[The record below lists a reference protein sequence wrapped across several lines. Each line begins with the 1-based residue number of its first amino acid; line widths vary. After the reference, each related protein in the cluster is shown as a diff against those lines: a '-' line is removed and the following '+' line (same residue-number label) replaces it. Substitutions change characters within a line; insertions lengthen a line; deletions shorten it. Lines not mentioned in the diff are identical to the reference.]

1 MGLSLCAAMGQ
12 QRFGMFGRDIA
23 AGRGAARSKPIGRL
37 SGQSARFGF
46 AALAMSLALGAR
58 AEAET
63 LRAHYALS
71 LMGISI
77 GSAYASG
84 IVDPQT
90 YRVEISMRTTGLANL
105 INNARGAASASGGL
119 TLAGPSPASY
129 ANTTSNSEETRT
141 VRMSLAGNA
150 VRTVDVRPPPWD
162 AEARIPVTESYKRH
176 IVDPVSA
183 LIMRVPPGEELT
195 GPSACNRT
203 ISVFDGVTRFDVE
216 LAYAGEHAVQA
227 GGYAGPVTVCTAR
240 YTPIAGHRP
249 DSSSTRYMA
258 NNHDI
263 SVWLAPLPDAHVVVP
278 IHIAIG
284 TAAGRL
290 VIDASVFEVI
300 QRRADSRR

>member
-1 MGLSLCAAMGQ
+1 MGLSLCAAVGQ
-12 QRFGMFGRDIA
+12 QRLRTLGRDIA
-23 AGRGAARSKPIGRL
+23 VVTTP
-37 SGQSARFGF
+37 
-46 AALAMSLALGAR
+46 LALCFALCAPAG
-58 AEAET
+58 AET

-71 LMGISI
+71 LMGLSI

-84 IVDPQT
+84 VVDPQT

-129 ANTTSNSEETRT
+129 ANTTSNSDETRT

-150 VRTVDVRPPPWD
+150 VRTVDVRPTPWD
-162 AEARIPVTESYKRH
+162 AEARIPVTDSAKRH

-183 LIMRVPPGEELT
+183 LIMRVPPGEQLT

-216 LAYAGEHAVQA
+216 LAYAGDHTAQTR
-227 GGYAGPVTVCTAR
+227 GYAGPVTVCSAR

-263 SVWLAPLPDAHVVVP
+263 SVWLAPLPDARVVVP

-290 VIDASVFEVI
+290 VIDASEFEI
-300 QRRADSRR
+300 NQRRADSRR